1 MVNRWFYLDCIT
13 VINTFYSIDTFLFN
27 FYIQLTGLS
36 WSWSYGSLIY
46 NYLCN
51 QCLLSLTLW
60 VPSPLMRGVIG
71 TTICDKVCQWLAT
84 GRWFS
89 PGTQVSSTNNTDRH
103 DIIEILLEVAL
114 SNQYIKLTIRKMIDI
129 LYHSLIT
136 CEFLSLQSS
145 IANFIDVVDQLE
157 QGLLFYILIVS
168 PYCIQYWLR
177 EITEIALS
185 IIERNK
191 LIRLKPIFNQI
202 LHCTQ
207 TGLSF
212 G

>member
-1 MVNRWFYLDCIT
+1 MVNSWFFLDCIT
-13 VINTFYSIDTFLFN
+13 VINTFYSINTFLFN
-27 FYIQLTGLS
+27 FYIQLTGPS

-60 VPSPLMRGVIG
+60 VPSPLMRSVIG
-71 TTICDKVCQWLAT
+71 TTLCDKVCQWLAT

-89 PGTQVSSTNNTDRH
+89 PGTQVSSTNKTDRH
-103 DIIEILLEVAL
+103 DIIEILLKVAL

-129 LYHSLIT
+129 LHHSLIT
-136 CEFLSLQSS
+136 CEFLSLQSN

-191 LIRLKPIFNQI
+191 LLRLKPIFNQK

-207 TGLSF
+207 RGLSF